1 MTEVIATAATC
12 DICFVTAV
20 ASTAAVLCRC
30 QLAAVKFTDGR
41 SGQPI
46 AEELGS
52 GLNGTYATRG
62 SAIQT

>member
-41 SGQPI
+41 SGQ
-46 AEELGS
+46 AEV
-52 GLNGTYATRG
+52 
-62 SAIQT
+62 